1 MIVISMQ
8 IASILT
14 VVLRVR
20 AMLDT
25 QAMEQFV
32 KVWSTFMHNRI
43 SKSRKLVKI
52 YCSTVL
58 H

>member
-8 IASILT
+8 IALIPT
-14 VVLRVR
+14 VVLRAR

-25 QAMEQFV
+25 QAMERFV
-32 KVWSTFMHNRI
+32 KVWSTFMHNRF